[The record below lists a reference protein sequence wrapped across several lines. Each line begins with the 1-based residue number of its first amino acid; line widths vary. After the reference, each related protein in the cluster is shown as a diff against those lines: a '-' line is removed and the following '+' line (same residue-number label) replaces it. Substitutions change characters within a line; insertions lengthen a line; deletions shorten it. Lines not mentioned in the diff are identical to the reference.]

1 MKDKLTV
8 PCEKQSLSVI
18 REYVL
23 DKLNF
28 FQVGE
33 VLANQIVL
41 AVDETCANSIIH
53 GNQVNANHNLEIKVY
68 KEQNELHIDIYD
80 PAPAFDINQYT
91 PTINL
96 EEKIKNRSKGGFGI
110 ALIKKIMDRIDVET
124 GEKFSVYKLVKILQ

>member
-23 DKLNF
+23 NQLDL

-53 GNQVNANHNLEIKVY
+53 GNQTDANHNLEIKG
-68 KEQNELHIDIYD
+68 QRDI
-80 PAPAFDINQYT
+80 FNI
-91 PTINL
+91 
-96 EEKIKNRSKGGFGI
+96 E
-110 ALIKKIMDRIDVET
+110 
-124 GEKFSVYKLVKILQ
+124 